1 MVISM
6 SFSEFASTF
15 FERPLRRD
23 RLILWCGMVFFHDF
37 DQWFACPQVILKF
50 FFGAERVW
58 VEPATPDVAGF
69 FRILLAESCFN
80 TGSRNKLVLPGET
93 FWAHEENQDKN
104 IFKTNISKHV
114 FEQTTAYFWRNNNL
128 FLNTQ
133 GSQQLKHK
141 MFASFV
147 LTLSCLGCQTVPCL
161 TMIKHRSWFFFW
173 AKLAS
178 RVPSDEARQISHDW
192 DPVIWNLWHYLFLAA
207 LVFEQPICE
216 TQLFDT
222 WVHAACMVWSAL
234 IFLSWWKETVWI

>member
-93 FWAHEENQDKN
+93 FWAHEENHVILN

-114 FEQTTAYFWRNNNL
+114 FEQTTTYFWTHRAHNNW
-128 FLNTQ
+128 NT
-133 GSQQLKHK
+133 K
-141 MFASFV
+141 
-147 LTLSCLGCQTVPCL
+147 CLRPLCSHYHV
-161 TMIKHRSWFFFW
+161 WV
-173 AKLAS
+173 AK
-178 RVPSDEARQISHDW
+178 R
-192 DPVIWNLWHYLFLAA
+192 F
-207 LVFEQPICE
+207 
-216 TQLFDT
+216 
-222 WVHAACMVWSAL
+222 HAWP
-234 IFLSWWKETVWI
+234 W